1 VPQVET
7 HELQIVTL
15 QRVTDKRH
23 YVRYSERYCTAAA
36 CAHQRPHDGGLVI
49 FRHGQAVAG
58 QRARAAAYAPSGS
71 ELPWRRRA
79 ARSGRLGSATSTPT
93 ACSTGSTPHRS
104 WRSLPPRR
112 SRWPQ
117 CLGPTSRRL
126 VTGRARREFPVCQ
139 RFNGIGDDRDMV
151 AVQMGIDA
159 AKHRAARC
167 RPNPGSFLGQAR
179 LLLDQPRVTAT
190 AWRLSQLEWLRN
202 TRDTTHSIR
211 TGEQLIAEV
220 VATFAGILHLLGSP
234 ATAVK
239 SRRPGRHASACCG
252 HGPVAVS

>member
-139 RFNGIGDDRDMV
+139 RFNGIGDDRH
-151 AVQMGIDA
+151 G
-159 AKHRAARC
+159 C
-167 RPNPGSFLGQAR
+167 CPNGYRRRKASSSPLQA
-179 LLLDQPRVTAT
+179 Q
-190 AWRLSQLEWLRN
+190 
-202 TRDTTHSIR
+202 
-211 TGEQLIAEV
+211 
-220 VATFAGILHLLGSP
+220 
-234 ATAVK
+234 
-239 SRRPGRHASACCG
+239 SRKLPRPGPAPARSATRYRHRLAAITTG
-252 HGPVAVS
+252 MA